1 MQDFEGKTISTTAT
15 DTDQPRTSDMPKVIE
30 EDKDNLKVKEQK
42 GTTDDNATDIETD
55 NYYMRIINK
64 ESENLDIYQP

>member
-1 MQDFEGKTISTTAT
+1 
-15 DTDQPRTSDMPKVIE
+15 MPKVIE